1 MVSKN
6 AINCRLQA
14 PALPYYFIRLNTGAL
29 FQEGGGGGVILGVKK
44 LLQNQAIALLIK
56 IRFAFTGF

>member
-14 PALPYYFIRLNTGAL
+14 PGLPYYFIRLNTGAL
-29 FQEGGGGGVILGVKK
+29 FQEGGGGGG
-44 LLQNQAIALLIK
+44 
-56 IRFAFTGF
+56 GWGGGGGGGGGG

>member
-14 PALPYYFIRLNTGAL
+14 PGLPYYFIRLNTGAL
-29 FQEGGGGGVILGVKK
+29 FQEGGGGVILGVKK